1 MKWYSTDPNGPT
13 FDYSQPDAM
22 LAWCNA
28 NNIPVRGHNI
38 FWDIPEVQQV
48 SILVNITHSAAIK
61 LVMKMYIFCKEN
73 GKVA

>member
-28 NNIPVRGHNI
+28 NNIIVRGHNI
-38 FWDIPEVQQV
+38 FWDIEEVQQV
-48 SILVNITHSAAIK
+48 SLLALMSVET
-61 LVMKMYIFCKEN
+61 
-73 GKVA
+73 